1 MTAALRPAAALRAV
15 RATGADAQAL
25 YALSAPFMRSG
36 ALRERTP
43 DAYRHPG
50 DTFLAVRAGAG
61 PEHPDGTGG
70 ARPGRLDACVALR
83 ALAPEADRPATGLLH
98 NFCVRTDRQG
108 EGLGSLLITAVV
120 AEARRRGLRAL
131 VTATTGGGALFLRH
145 GFQEIPASAAPR
157 EWAAGLDPARRSQV
171 FTRPI

>member
-50 DTFLAVRAGAG
+50 DTFLAVRADAGAG
-61 PEHPDGTGG
+61 TGR
-70 ARPGRLDACVALR
+70 ARLDACVALR

-108 EGLGSLLITAVV
+108 AGLGSLLITAVV

-145 GFQEIPASAAPR
+145 GFRRIPASAAPR
-157 EWAAGLDPARRSQV
+157 AWAAGLDPARNSQV
-171 FTRPI
+171 FTRDV